1 MTAEPPRDTGSAAGS
16 ASEGRPPRHASSVAG
31 SEPEAPPREILD
43 LVEARQEARSKR
55 DFARADALRDELRV
69 AGWLVNDTPSGP
81 ELAKAPS
88 WEPIDP
94 GTATP
99 RWDEPDQHEV
109 SVVVHV
115 LGWPGDVDRA
125 VRSLADHSAAV
136 DYEVLLVDDGVGG
149 DTAGALEELAGS
161 DPRVRV
167 LHLTAP
173 IGFGAAMNLGM
184 GQATGRVVVWLD
196 PHVEATGDV
205 LRPLF
210 DALEHPSAGLAGGWG
225 VVTHSLLEFEADE
238 GPEVDAIEGYLLAV
252 PRAIAARVQL
262 DPKHR
267 YYRNAD
273 LDFSFAVRDLPCDA
287 FGSGHREG
295 PTERSEPSQRDGQT
309 ERPEPGEGDAAEAAS
324 ARPSATGERG
334 EPGQPGRLRA
344 LRVPVPAERHRH
356 RAYHETDP
364 VERDRASKR
373 NYDRF
378 LSRWK
383 SRTDLLTRGFTG
395 YHRHP
400 PHDS

>member
-1 MTAEPPRDTGSAAGS
+1 MTAEPPR
-16 ASEGRPPRHASSVAG
+16 EV
-31 SEPEAPPREILD
+31 LD
-43 LVEARQEARSKR
+43 LVEARQEARRER
-55 DFARADALRDELRV
+55 DFARADALREELRA

-81 ELAKAPS
+81 ALANAPL

-94 GTATP
+94 GSATP

-115 LGWPGDVDRA
+115 LGWPGDVERA
-125 VRSLADHSAAV
+125 VRSLANHCAAV
-136 DYEVLLVDDGVGG
+136 DYEVVLVDDGVGG
-149 DTAGALEELAGS
+149 DTAGALEEVAGS

-167 LHLTAP
+167 LHLDTP

-196 PHVEATGDV
+196 PHIEATGDV
-205 LRPLF
+205 LRPIV
-210 DALEHPSAGLAGGWG
+210 DALEQPGAGLAGGWG
-225 VVTHSLLEFEADE
+225 VVTHSLLEFEADN
-238 GPEVDAIEGYLLAV
+238 GPEVDAVEGYLLAV

-273 LDFSFAVRDLPCDA
+273 LDFSFAVRDLPRDPL
-287 FGSGHREG
+287 S
-295 PTERSEPSQRDGQT
+295 SDQR
-309 ERPEPGEGDAAEAAS
+309 GEGGEA
-324 ARPSATGERG
+324 P
-334 EPGQPGRLRA
+334 RLRA

-378 LSRWK
+378 LARWK
-383 SRTDLLTRGFTG
+383 SRTDLLTHGFTG

-400 PHDS
+400 PQDP

>member
-1 MTAEPPRDTGSAAGS
+1 MTAEPPPHAQ
-16 ASEGRPPRHASSVAG
+16 PPGPG
-31 SEPEAPPREILD
+31 SEPRAEAEPARAERTSAPEAEPARSERISAHEAEPPREVLD
-43 LVEARQEARSKR
+43 LVEARQEARRGR
-55 DFARADALRDELRV
+55 DFARADALREELR
-69 AGWLVNDTPSGP
+69 ATGWLVNDTPSGP
-81 ELAKAPS
+81 ELEKAPP
-88 WEPIDP
+88 WEPLDP
-94 GTATP
+94 ATATP
-99 RWDEPDQHEV
+99 RWDEPDLHEV

-115 LGWPGDVDRA
+115 LGWPGDVERA
-125 VRSLADHSAAV
+125 VRSLASHCAGI
-136 DYEVLLVDDGVGG
+136 DYEVVLVDDGAGG
-149 DTAGALEELAGS
+149 DTAVALEGLAGA

-167 LHLTAP
+167 LHVEAP

-184 GQATGRVVVWLD
+184 AQATGRVIVWLD

-205 LRPLF
+205 LGPLVK
-210 DALEHPSAGLAGGWG
+210 ALGEPSIGLAGGWG
-225 VVTHSLLEFEADE
+225 VVTHSLLEFEADD
-238 GPEVDAIEGYLLAV
+238 GPEVDAVEGYLLAV
-252 PRAIAARVQL
+252 PRAIAERVQV

-273 LDFSFAVRDLPCDA
+273 LDFSFAVRDLPGDRA
-287 FGSGHREG
+287 TPGDRGTSGDGGTSGG
-295 PTERSEPSQRDGQT
+295 PF
-309 ERPEPGEGDAAEAAS
+309 
-324 ARPSATGERG
+324 ATGERA
-334 EPGQPGRLRA
+334 EPGERPGPGHAGRLRA

-400 PHDS
+400 HPHEL